1 MELSPMKLERANAD
15 QPRVVGTGARS
26 NDARGQ
32 APRVNR
38 MRLPNL
44 CGLFA
49 RLFEAQVVS
58 HRLRLPSLLDG
69 DRGQFVQS
77 VVKPVLSHFQRG
89 EAAVP
94 LPCFTWPGGRS
105 DVLDDKDPDREELEE
120 KPRQPQF
127 PLPASFGRR
136 RQLLLT

>member
-1 MELSPMKLERANAD
+1 MKLERADAD
-15 QPRVVGTGARS
+15 QPRIVGAGARS

-32 APRVNR
+32 APRINR

-49 RLFEAQVVS
+49 RLLEAQVVS
-58 HRLRLPSLLDG
+58 HHLRLPSLLDG
-69 DRGQFVQS
+69 DGGQFVQG

-94 LPCFTWPGGRS
+94 LPCFPWTGGRS
-105 DVLDDKDPDREELEE
+105 DVLDHEDLDREEPEE

-127 PLPASFGRR
+127 PLPAS
-136 RQLLLT
+136 